1 MNRTAGKAIAIFL
14 LLMLFFTFA
23 SHHLDALR
31 TPPGAVRDARPR
43 RHQRGAL

>member
-31 TPPGAVRDARPR
+31 TPGAVRDARPR